1 MKFPSLG
8 LLLAFVTAYAAGA
21 CQSVPLDDERRDNR
35 AFPAR
40 GAMRGSIRY
49 EGPRPCSRLGHV
61 VGSVVIFVFQRGN
74 PPPPTGFGLRPV
86 NFTVVPGDELFVD
99 EPRFT
104 GPELSCPAETEVVS
118 VSAPFALSPLE
129 GGSYIVQAFYNR
141 SGNFLPSFGVRNQP
155 EAGDIAGGYI
165 DVAFATQNA
174 QNPNFQNV
182 YFPVDIG
189 IAQEIPQGAP
199 PDTPPTYKIP
209 SQGFVADSVLVSL
222 FERVPLTRP
231 YFNVALPAQPL
242 GPTPEN
248 PDGDANFMPVLTMT
262 QDHHV
267 LAAPATPTKDTLATL
282 EKSFVSARLDFGVP
296 AAELDASL
304 DPREPFLFQLEP
316 SPSLG
321 FQLFSKGKTIPENP
335 LVPALWPEVVFTR
348 LKSDPTHQNDPQ
360 ALAVRPSP
368 LVLIQGITLFDDAL
382 SQTTE
387 ALVPKKPGAPKD
399 HVRVLVRP
407 SALCIANDAGPP
419 SAVLVTP
426 YKTGKSADPAETTE
440 KPLYDEA
447 RLATANGGLVR
458 GVRNACL
465 PTGRYAISALYPS
478 GQSWTTPN
486 ESGSCAK
493 SEGALD
499 SAGSPGKCLG
509 KPRAVLLSQGTRAVL
524 EVVPP
529 NTPEG
534 RAFCEGAG
542 RVPDECGSAP

>member
-1 MKFPSLG
+1 MKLPSLG

-21 CQSVPLDDERRDNR
+21 CQSVPLDDARRDNR

-99 EPRFT
+99 EPRFS

-155 EAGDIAGGYI
+155 EAGDVAGGYI
-165 DVAFATQNA
+165 DVAFAAQNA

-189 IAQEIPQGAP
+189 IAEEIPQGSP

-248 PDGDANFMPVLTMT
+248 PDGDPSFMPVLTMT

-267 LAAPATPTKDTLATL
+267 LAAPATPTKETLATL

-296 AAELDASL
+296 AAELDAAL

-348 LKSDPTHQNDPQ
+348 LKSDPTHQSDPQ
-360 ALAVRPSP
+360 GLAVRASP

-382 SQTTE
+382 SQTTD

-478 GQSWTTPN
+478 GQSWTVPN
-486 ESGSCAK
+486 EAGSCAK

-499 SAGSPGKCLG
+499 SASSPGKCLG